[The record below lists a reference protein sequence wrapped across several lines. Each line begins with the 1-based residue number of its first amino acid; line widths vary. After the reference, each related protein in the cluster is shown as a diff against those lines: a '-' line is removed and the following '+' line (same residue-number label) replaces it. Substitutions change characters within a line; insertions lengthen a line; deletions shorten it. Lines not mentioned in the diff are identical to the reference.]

1 MKRFLVPIFL
11 TLIFA
16 IEIFCIRG
24 ILVLADI
31 FPLENTDAVLF
42 TLTHNMSG
50 AGSFALSLSL
60 GILRDSFILSLLT
73 ILAIVGLL
81 SLIKRRTPIY
91 YSRILGVLSVICF
104 AMLVTTICIK
114 VPIIRYYQE
123 WTGTGSSPES
133 TDFYATEYVDPDSV
147 TIEFKEKKNLI
158 LIFLESIE
166 YNFQDSLNGGSLQQN
181 LIPEITKYIKQEQ
194 SFTPGGT
201 KIAGT
206 GWTMADVVAKT
217 CGIPMMLSS
226 RTTNYP
232 APQGKFYPG
241 ITCLTDILHNN
252 GYTTI
257 VSKGAQLS
265 FSKMDAF
272 IKAHSIDEGYGLD
285 EYKRMQHIDEHVLN
299 EWGISDSTHYE
310 LIKNHISRISISG
323 KPWTVWFITLNTH
336 TPYGAFDPGCHI
348 SSDASDKELLL
359 SSIRCTS
366 RQLDEFIKW
375 AQTQEWYSN
384 TTIAVMGDHESMNPA
399 HLIGFKD
406 NKKPHYWLNFFIN
419 SATTSMNYNRTFS
432 SIDMFPT
439 ILESIGAKIPGR
451 ALGLGKSL
459 YSLGPTLLEQYG
471 LDSLNSMFQKRSS
484 KYGSFIYK
492 DNKNSPNR

>member
-1 MKRFLVPIFL
+1 MKRFFVPILL
-11 TLIFA
+11 TLILV
-16 IEIFCIRG
+16 IEIFCIKG

-31 FPLENTDAVLF
+31 FPLENTDAVFF

-50 AGSFALSLSL
+50 AGSFALSLYL
-60 GILRDSFILSLLT
+60 GILRDSVIISLLT
-73 ILAIVGLL
+73 ILAIVGIL
-81 SLIKRRTPIY
+81 SLLKRRTLIY
-91 YSRILGVLSVICF
+91 YTRILGVLGVICF
-104 AMLVTTICIK
+104 VILATTICIK
-114 VPIIRYYQE
+114 VPIARYYQK
-123 WTGTGSSPES
+123 WTGTGPNTES
-133 TDFYATEYVDPDSV
+133 TDFYETEYVDPDSV
-147 TIEFKEKKNLI
+147 KIEFIEKKNLI

-217 CGIPMMLSS
+217 CGIPMMLSPH
-226 RTTNYP
+226 TTNYP

-241 ITCLTDILHNN
+241 VTCLTDILHDN
-252 GYTTI
+252 GYTTV

-285 EYKRMQHIDEHVLN
+285 EYKRMRHIDEHVLN

-310 LIKNHISRISISG
+310 LIKDHISRISISG
-323 KPWTVWFITLNTH
+323 KPWAVWFVTLNTH

-348 SSDASDKELLL
+348 PNSASDKELLL
-359 SSIRCTS
+359 SSIHCTS

-375 AQTQEWYSN
+375 AKAQEWFKN
-384 TTIAVMGDHESMNPA
+384 TTIAVMGDHASMNPA

-406 NKKPHYWLNFFIN
+406 NKEPHYWLNFFIN
-419 SATTSMNYNRTFS
+419 SAASTRNYNRTFS

-439 ILESIGAKIPGR
+439 ILESVGAKIPGHT
-451 ALGLGKSL
+451 LGLGRSL
-459 YSLGPTLLEQYG
+459 YSLSPTLLEQYD
-471 LDSLNSMFQKRSS
+471 LDSLNKMFEKSSS
-484 KYGSFIYK
+484 KYGKFIHVDK
-492 DNKNSPNR
+492 KSPNR